1 MKKFLRNEV
10 IETLLHIHQDQLE
23 TNVFSKD
30 TERMYLRVNYEVEIL
45 LFRLEYSLKGTNV
58 EIENFRNFTF
68 LFFLDFPLFFPS
80 LPFLSL

>member
-1 MKKFLRNEV
+1 MKWK
-10 IETLLHIHQDQLE
+10 
-23 TNVFSKD
+23 
-30 TERMYLRVNYEVEIL
+30 IL
-45 LFRLEYSLKGTNV
+45 LFRLDYSFKGTNV